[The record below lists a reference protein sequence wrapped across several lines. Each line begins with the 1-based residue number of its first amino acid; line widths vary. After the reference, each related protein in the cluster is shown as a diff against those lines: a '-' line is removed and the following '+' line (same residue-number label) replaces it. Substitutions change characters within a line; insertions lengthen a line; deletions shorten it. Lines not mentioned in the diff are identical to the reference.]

1 MTVQYLMCLQQY
13 MKWFSTTFNVSK
25 VDMTHVF
32 GNLVIFLNMYLNMNI
47 SPPTDNP
54 QTLP

>member
-1 MTVQYLMCLQQY
+1 MTVKYLMCLEHY
-13 MKWFSTTFNVSK
+13 MKWFSTMFNVST